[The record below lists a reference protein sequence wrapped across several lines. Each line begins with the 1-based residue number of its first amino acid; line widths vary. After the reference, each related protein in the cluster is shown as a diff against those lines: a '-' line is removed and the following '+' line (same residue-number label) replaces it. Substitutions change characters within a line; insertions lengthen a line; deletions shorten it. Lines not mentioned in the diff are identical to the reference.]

1 MSVELYEKYAAAL
14 AAARWDCEFVEYDW
28 SNLPRQL
35 DAMWLPYGM
44 MLSEFSREIANSLND
59 LTNYTRRLRA
69 WSAVVAPM
77 TDQEKMDTVHE
88 FIDSVAIVG
97 LNLPAVIRSRF
108 AFAAAHLCHQ
118 ANRALDGPAWKDNLR
133 MDHQIELK
141 DASKH
146 GSRWSRYDPFRLR
159 VESIADQE
167 YRDATHDF
175 RNAYNHRLSPRVV
188 IGLTQAVT
196 RTVNPKSK
204 AVSYAFGALPALA
217 LDHVADL
224 LAAQCKRGR
233 LAFEAFQDLVREHEK
248 SIAEYSNA
256 SVPPS
261 SRGAD

>member
-14 AAARWDCEFVEYDW
+14 DAARWDCEFVEYDW
-28 SNLPRQL
+28 NPLPRRL
-35 DAMWLPYGM
+35 HATWLPYGM
-44 MLSEFSREIANSLND
+44 MLEEFSREIANSLND
-59 LTNYTRRLRA
+59 LINYTRRLRA

-77 TDQEKMDTVHE
+77 SDQEKLDTVHD
-88 FIDSVAIVG
+88 FIDPVAIVS
-97 LNLPAVIRSRF
+97 LNLPAVIRARF

-118 ANRALDGPAWKDNLR
+118 ANRALDGSAWTDNLR

-141 DASKH
+141 DATMH
-146 GSRWSRYDPFRLR
+146 GARWSSYDPFRLH
-159 VESIADQE
+159 VESISDQD

-196 RTVNPKSK
+196 RTVNPKNK
-204 AVSYAFGALPALA
+204 TVSYAFGALPALA

-233 LAFEAFQDLVREHEK
+233 LAFEAFQGLVREHEK
-248 SIAEYSNA
+248 SIVEYSNA
-256 SVPPS
+256 NAPS
-261 SRGAD
+261 SSRKTD